1 MNKYDYLETVLSPK
15 RMQRY
20 LFSCANDKMKAAKLY
35 TLNIKLSQQ
44 LLAVINMFE
53 VSLRNAIDSKMT
65 SVSGQ
70 DWLRSLSLVGGIF
83 DNRQC
88 YKTRITIKKDLDEL
102 VQHSTYTPSNLL
114 AQTKFGVWKY
124 MFMSPHYNATGRC
137 LLDIFPNRP
146 SSTPA
151 VQYNNMFV
159 YHCLDRINK
168 VRNRVAHHD
177 PICFLPR
184 MSQVDTQMVRQCYSD
199 IIMLLGWLNIDHGRL
214 LSNLDRVLNVCDK
227 IDAL

>member
-1 MNKYDYLETVLSPK
+1 M
-15 RMQRY
+15 
-20 LFSCANDKMKAAKLY
+20 
-35 TLNIKLSQQ
+35 
-44 LLAVINMFE
+44 LAVINMFE
-53 VSLRNAIDSKMT
+53 VSLRNAIDSRM
-65 SVSGQ
+65 SSSFGQ

-88 YKTRITIKKDLDEL
+88 DKTRITIKKDFDDF
-102 VQHSTYTPSNLL
+102 VRHSTYTPSNLL

-146 SSTPA
+146 SSTPT

-159 YHCLDRINK
+159 YHCLDRVNQ

-199 IIMLLGWLNIDHGRL
+199 ILLLLRWLNIDNTRL
-214 LSNLDRVLNVCDK
+214 MSGIDRVLNVCDK